1 MSVGPAKQVLT
12 TLLKRGPLNVEALFQ
27 AVKGETIP
35 TKTYMKQQL
44 LKDLKR
50 KDLIRARPATS
61 AASAFSSST
70 PADNAASKI
79 KAGKTTRTNYVWT
92 VNTEKVERYFAAAER
107 AANTPPA
114 STPARAPK
122 GVHILRDFPGEQ

>member
-1 MSVGPAKQVLT
+1 MSVGPAKHVLT
-12 TLLKRGPLNVEALFQ
+12 TLMKRGPLNVEALFQ
-27 AVKGETIP
+27 AVKSETIP

-61 AASAFSSST
+61 AASAS
-70 PADNAASKI
+70 PAVNAASKV
-79 KAGKTTRTNYVWT
+79 KLGKTTRTQYVWT
-92 VNTEKVERYFAAAER
+92 VNAEKVERYFAAAER

-122 GVHILRDFPGEQ
+122 GVHILLDFPREQ

>member
-1 MSVGPAKQVLT
+1 MSVGPAKHVLT
-12 TLLKRGPLNVEALFQ
+12 TLMKRGPLNVEALFQ

-50 KDLIRARPATS
+50 KDLIRARPA
-61 AASAFSSST
+61 SST
-70 PADNAASKI
+70 PSSKPITTADKQI
-79 KAGKTTRTNYVWT
+79 KAGKGVRASYVWT

-107 AANTPPA
+107 AASTPPA
-114 STPARAPK
+114 STPARTPK
-122 GVHILRDFPGEQ
+122 GVHILRDFPREQ